1 MNSDAQ
7 QSTNSKVS
15 SVQSYS
21 PTPMFIADK
30 AWASFTQS
38 LCLDSSV
45 SLSKAKDFLDY
56 YGKKGYFDRSFKL
69 FILLSLSHCSEI
81 TLMGNLVAFDSF
93 DCIESLLIG
102 GIGSGYYYQLL
113 RISFGVLVVKRE
125 LVLIHC
131 VDCGG
136 LFNLM
141 LYC

>member
-1 MNSDAQ
+1 M
-7 QSTNSKVS
+7 
-15 SVQSYS
+15 
-21 PTPMFIADK
+21 
-30 AWASFTQS
+30 
-38 LCLDSSV
+38 

-81 TLMGNLVAFDSF
+81 ALMGNLVAFDNF

-113 RISFGVLVVKRE
+113 RISFRVLVVKRE
-125 LVLIHC
+125 LVLVHC
-131 VDCGG
+131 VDYGG

>member
-21 PTPMFIADK
+21 PTPMFITDK

-81 TLMGNLVAFDSF
+81 TLMGNLVAFDNF

-113 RISFGVLVVKRE
+113 RISFRVLVVKRE